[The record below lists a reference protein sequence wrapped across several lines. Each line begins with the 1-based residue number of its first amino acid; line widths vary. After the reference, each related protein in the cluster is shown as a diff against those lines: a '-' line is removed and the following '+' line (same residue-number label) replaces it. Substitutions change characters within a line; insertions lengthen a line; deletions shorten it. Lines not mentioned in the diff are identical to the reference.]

1 MLLADKVVCRRGS
14 ILPLTAVS
22 LVALMGLIALGVDLG
37 MIAVARTQCQNAADL
52 AALAGTRLLNGNS
65 PNNNLTA
72 AQNFAISCAEANS
85 VLSVPLTSSQI
96 TVTTGVYRY
105 SSTSQQFTA
114 DFSGTKYAGESWT
127 AMQVQVNTLQPTYF
141 AQVFGINPIAV
152 SSMAVAVHRPRDV
165 AIVLDFS
172 TSMQYGSNVNIR
184 GVNESTNDPTAGSMN
199 PDPIYPQFGPW
210 SIFPSSSVSPGNPN
224 PMMCL
229 DGYGDLHGEAHAP
242 SNLTMA
248 TSNGPAMVGDYLCN
262 AGGSYVNA
270 FVVGNPLSYNA
281 SLTPVVTPTPSS
293 WAIQPGDGDLWPL
306 KKGKSYPVAGIGD
319 YAGCVQDYLGK
330 AGFTNSSKADGK
342 FDNGSGT
349 GYGYDWSYNISAGK
363 WQMTPGYNSATGQG
377 SAFKGY
383 TMGPGYY
390 GKTFYMWPP
399 DSRTPVGSPGGSPY
413 IPGDWRQR
421 YFGTSDNSQLWNSS
435 GQWINQSNG
444 GTINYANVLAWI
456 QSGPQTLPP
465 NLQSG
470 RIIYYSSIPSDVTNY
485 TSDLDQ
491 RFWKEYIDFVLGY
504 NSETTTYNPI
514 NTLYGQNTP
523 GSPSN
528 QPNGGNGFGGLTF
541 GPAPQITAS
550 SSLTGSP
557 APYMSYTD
565 APIHPR
571 LHFWFGPLTMMAFL
585 VGRPE
590 YSRNWN
596 PGTSHESHDW
606 QLKAGIQS
614 AIQDFQSNHPND
626 QASLIYF
633 SSNSA
638 YNKARVPMGQNYT
651 YLTNAL
657 WYPYSLISPTDG
669 SVSGTIRPY
678 DTNFNDKTGGNVPNA
693 SGGTNSSAGLAVA
706 YNQFS
711 SNTSQGF
718 TGRTGAVKMVILE
731 TDGVTHDYF
740 GYTMNNNGAWNSY
753 YSINST
759 DPGETVNDDPNST
772 SKTWTYTVAQQLC
785 ASTAANPPGY
795 STARQPARIHC
806 LAFGQLMEPSM
817 TNSPTAGPMQQ
828 CVLEFL
834 LKIQQNG
841 NTSPTTDTI
850 QSCWGYPGTPT
861 SGGDGVTPPSGGYTS
876 GTQSFKIIV
885 GGYQQRI
892 NLIQQAMSRIMQ
904 SGVQIS
910 LID

>member
-1 MLLADKVVCRRGS
+1 MLVHDKSARRPGS

-37 MIAVARTQCQNAADL
+37 MLAVARTQCQAAADL
-52 AALAGTRLLNGNS
+52 AALGGTRLLNGNS

-72 AQNFAISCAEANS
+72 AQAFAVTCATDNS

-96 TVTTGVYRY
+96 TVTTGVYSY
-105 SSTSQQFTA
+105 NATTQLFTA
-114 DFSGTKYAGESWT
+114 NFSGTKPANESWT

-152 SSMAVAVHRPRDV
+152 GAVAVAVHRPRDI

-184 GVNESTNDPTAGSMN
+184 GANELVTDPTAGSMN
-199 PDPIYPQFGPW
+199 PDPNYPQFGPW
-210 SIFPSSSVSPGNPN
+210 SIFPASAVAPGNPN
-224 PMMCL
+224 PMMTL

-248 TSNGPAMVGDYLCN
+248 TTNGPAMVGDYLYDTTGN
-262 AGGSYVNA
+262 GNYVNA
-270 FVVGNPLSYNA
+270 FVVGNPASYNA
-281 SLTPVVTPTPSS
+281 SLTPVVTPTTSS
-293 WAIQPGDGDLWPL
+293 STWLAAPVDGDPWPL
-306 KKGKSYPVAGIGD
+306 KKGKTSAASPSD
-319 YAGCVQDYLGK
+319 YAGCVQDYLGQ
-330 AGFTNSSKADGK
+330 AFQSSTNSV
-342 FDNGSGT
+342 DNNFKT
-349 GYGYDWSYNISAGK
+349 YGYDYNPTTNKVTS
-363 WQMTPGYNSATGQG
+363 GYTSSTGQG
-377 SAFKGY
+377 SVFKGY

-399 DSRTPVGSPGGSPY
+399 DPRTPAGSPGGSTY

-421 YFGTSDNSQLWNSS
+421 YFGTNDNTKLWNSNS
-435 GQWINQSNG
+435 SGSTIGQWINQSSSG
-444 GTINYANVLAWI
+444 SVTINYANVLAWI
-456 QSGPQTLPP
+456 TSGPQTLPP

-470 RIIYYSSIPSDVTNY
+470 RIVYYSSIPTTVANY
-485 TSDLDQ
+485 TTNQDQ
-491 RFWKEYIDFVLGY
+491 RFWKEYIDYVLGF
-504 NSETTTYNPI
+504 NSETNTYNPI

-523 GSPSN
+523 GSPNN
-528 QPNGGNGFGGLTF
+528 QPNGGNGFGSYTF
-541 GPAPQITAS
+541 GPTPSIT
-550 SSLTGSP
+550 SP
-557 APYMSYTD
+557 PSGGTPYMSYTD

-571 LHFWFGPLTMMAFL
+571 LHFWFGPLSMMAFL
-585 VGRPE
+585 VGLPE
-590 YSRNWN
+590 YGRNWN

-614 AIQDFQSNHPND
+614 AIQDLQNNHPND

-633 SSNSA
+633 ATSSA
-638 YNKARVPMGQNYT
+638 YNTARVPMGQNYT

-657 WYPYSLISPTDG
+657 WYPYSLINPTNG

-678 DTNFNDKTGGNVPNA
+678 DVNFNDTTVGNVPNA
-693 SGGTNSSAGLAVA
+693 NGGTDSSAGLAVA

-711 SNTSQGF
+711 ANTSQGF

-731 TDGVTHDYF
+731 TDGVTHDWF
-740 GYTMNNNGAWNSY
+740 TLTLQNNGAWNSY
-753 YSINST
+753 YTFGSGN
-759 DPGETVNDDPNST
+759 DETVSSDPNST
-772 SKTWTYTVAQQLC
+772 SKQETYTVAQQLC
-785 ASTAANPPGY
+785 ALTTANPPGY

-817 TNSPTAGPMQQ
+817 TSNATAGPMQQ

-834 LKIQQNG
+834 LTIQQLG
-841 NTSPTTDTI
+841 NSSPSTDTI

-861 SGGDGVTPPSGGYTS
+861 SGGDGITPASGGYTT

-892 NLIQQAMSRIMQ
+892 SLIQQAMSRIMQ
-904 SGVQIS
+904 SGVQIA
-910 LID
+910 LIE

>member
-1 MLLADKVVCRRGS
+1 MLLADKVVRRSGS

-37 MIAVARTQCQNAADL
+37 MVAVARTQCQNAADL
-52 AALAGTRLLNGNS
+52 AALAGTRLLNGNVAD
-65 PNNNLTA
+65 NNRPA
-72 AQNFAISCAEANS
+72 AQNFAISCASANS

-105 SSTSQQFTA
+105 NSTSQQFTA
-114 DFSGTKYAGESWT
+114 DFSSTKYAGESWT

-199 PDPIYPQFGPW
+199 PDPIYPQFGSW
-210 SIFPSSSVSPGNPN
+210 SIFPSSAVSPGNPN

-229 DGYGDLHGEAHAP
+229 DGYGDLRGEAHAP

-248 TSNGPAMVGDYLCN
+248 TSNGPPIVGDFLCN
-262 AGGSYVNA
+262 SGGSYDNA
-270 FVVGNPLSYNA
+270 FVVGNPSSYNA
-281 SLTPVVTPTPSS
+281 SLTPVVTPTPSA
-293 WAIQPGDGDLWPL
+293 WTDWTTDANAGDQWPL
-306 KKGKSYPVAGIGD
+306 KYGQTAPFGSPSAPSD
-319 YAGCVQDYLGK
+319 YAGCVQDYL
-330 AGFTNSSKADGK
+330 APNSPVPDGN
-342 FDNGSGT
+342 FDDGMGGANGGA
-349 GYGYDWSYNISAGK
+349 GYDYNPNTQK
-363 WQMTPGYNSATGQG
+363 TTPG
-377 SAFKGY
+377 AFKGY

-390 GKTFYMWPP
+390 GKTFYIWPP
-399 DSRTPVGSPGGSPY
+399 DPRTPAGSPGQSGY
-413 IPGDWRQR
+413 VAGDWRQR
-421 YFGTSDNSQLWNSS
+421 YFGTHDNSVLWDSS
-435 GQWINQSNG
+435 GNWIQSG

-456 QSGPQTLPP
+456 KSGPQTLPP

-470 RIIYYSSIPSDVTNY
+470 RIVYYSSIPSDVSNY
-485 TSDLDQ
+485 TSNLDQ
-491 RFWKEYIDFVLGY
+491 RFWKEYINFVLGY
-504 NSETTTYNPI
+504 KSDVYNWCGNSYRQYNS
-514 NTLYGQNTP
+514 LYGQNT
-523 GSPSN
+523 SN
-528 QPNGGNGFGGLTF
+528 SFGGQTF
-541 GPAPQITAS
+541 GPNVQITAS
-550 SSLTGSP
+550 GSLTGGP
-557 APYMSYTD
+557 PPYMSYTD
-565 APIHPR
+565 VPIHPR

-585 VGRPE
+585 VGLPE
-590 YSRNWN
+590 YNRNWN

-614 AIQDFQSNHPND
+614 AIQDFQNNHPND

-657 WYPYSLISPTDG
+657 WYPYSLINSADG

-678 DTNFNDKTGGNVPNA
+678 NANFQDVTSGNVPNA

-711 SNTSQGF
+711 ANSGQGF
-718 TGRTGAVKMVILE
+718 TGRRGAVKLVILE

-740 GYTMNNNGAWNSY
+740 TYTMNNSGAWNSY
-753 YSINST
+753 YTIGTS

-772 SKTWTYTVAQQLC
+772 SKQWTYKVAARLC
-785 ASTAANPPGY
+785 ASTTDNVNGPGY

-817 TNSPTAGPMQQ
+817 TNAPTAGPMQQ
-828 CVLEFL
+828 CVLQFL
-834 LKIQQNG
+834 LNIQQQG
-841 NTSPTTDTI
+841 NTSPSTDTI